1 MRNVPWIDSPLPQKL
16 GPLPASRWATTLFA
30 SSRALLFIQSLEPR
44 NLRKVA
50 GVPPGRPAQSAL
62 RCEASIEGSRQA
74 DREDGK
80 ERFDLDSPDG
90 RLAALE
96 ALGVIRYNEE
106 LAKTTRREMVVA
118 MRS

>member
-1 MRNVPWIDSPLPQKL
+1 MAEFPSIDRPLICRRIWDLSGRPVGKQ
-16 GPLPASRWATTLFA
+16 PF
-30 SSRALLFIQSLEPR
+30 LLQAEAHSVGAR

-50 GVPPGRPAQSAL
+50 GVPPGRPAQIAL
-62 RCEASIEGSRQA
+62 RCEAGVERSRQA